1 MVEFKMKGINLD
13 EHGLLYGL
21 NGINYDTIKAYME
34 SIDYDRIKRDE
45 TIQCIAPSIRQILC
59 KILETENQFN
69 IFKREPNTQIEVMSM
84 VKVNEIIDGLDTLYS
99 ELLPLSEK
107 YLPNIDNQAELTVL
121 FCNNYV
127 HTLIKRVGEKI
138 IKV

>member
-1 MVEFKMKGINLD
+1 MIYNREEMKKINLD
-13 EHGLLYGL
+13 EYGLLYGL
-21 NGINYDTIKAYME
+21 NGINYDTIKSYME
-34 SIDYDRIKRDE
+34 GINYDRIKRDE
-45 TIQCIAPSIRQILC
+45 TIQCIAPSIRHILC

-84 VKVNEIIDGLDTLYS
+84 VNVNDIIDGLDSLYS
-99 ELLPLSEK
+99 ELLPISER

-127 HTLIKRVGEKI
+127 YTLMKRVGEK
-138 IKV
+138 